1 MIFLRYSQKY
11 KNKRKIQIFDF
22 GIYFRIFAKIIL
34 PRILFTT
41 KQISK
46 MLGKILSSITALLL
60 VLAIF
65 LANTGFVLS
74 SHSCKMRGEKTNIHF
89 FSAQNTHKNKLEDK
103 CCSKKSLEIALEK
116 SENQQSEEK
125 DKCCSFSSKYIKA
138 DIQQDMPIFG
148 IDFVFVSPIILENFI
163 PKILVERVFYV
174 KRKALFAFYNKP
186 PPIANRILLCLYSI
200 LRI

>member
-1 MIFLRYSQKY
+1 MNWEDFLRYSQKY
-11 KNKRKIQIFDF
+11 KNKREIQIFDLC
-22 GIYFRIFAKIIL
+22 IYFRIFAKIIL
-34 PRILFTT
+34 VVTLLMT

-46 MLGKILSSITALLL
+46 ILPSTTAFLL

-103 CCSKKSLEIALEK
+103 CCSKKSLEK

-138 DIQQDMPIFG
+138 DIQQDMPVFG
-148 IDFVFVSPIILENFI
+148 VDFAFVSPIILDNFI
-163 PKILVERVFYV
+163 PKILVEKIFYV

-186 PPIANRILLCLYSI
+186 PPIANRLLLCLYGI

>member
-1 MIFLRYSQKY
+1 M
-11 KNKRKIQIFDF
+11 
-22 GIYFRIFAKIIL
+22 
-34 PRILFTT
+34 T

-46 MLGKILSSITALLL
+46 ILTSKLKPITAFLL

-74 SHSCKMRGEKTNIHF
+74 SHLCGICEEKTSIDF
-89 FSAQNTHKNKLEDK
+89 FPAENTSKDS
-103 CCSKKSLEIALEK
+103 CCGKTLLAK

-125 DKCCSFSSKYIKA
+125 DECCSFSSKYIKA

-148 IDFVFVSPIILENFI
+148 VDFAFVSPIILESFT
-163 PKILVERVFYV
+163 PKIVVEKIFYV
-174 KRKALFAFYNKP
+174 KRKAFFAFYNKP
-186 PPIANRILLCLYSI
+186 PPISNRLLLCLYSV

>member
-1 MIFLRYSQKY
+1 M
-11 KNKRKIQIFDF
+11 
-22 GIYFRIFAKIIL
+22 
-34 PRILFTT
+34 T

-46 MLGKILSSITALLL
+46 ILTSKLKPITAFLL

-74 SHSCKMRGEKTNIHF
+74 SHLCKMRGEKTNIHF

-103 CCSKKSLEIALEK
+103 CCSKKSTKEK
-116 SENQQSEEK
+116 EEK
-125 DKCCSFSSKYIKA
+125 DKCCSFSDKHIKA

-148 IDFVFVSPIILENFI
+148 VDFAFVSPIILENFV

-174 KRKALFAFYNKP
+174 KRKAFFAFYNKP
-186 PPIANRILLCLYSI
+186 PPIANRLLLCLYSV

>member
-1 MIFLRYSQKY
+1 M
-11 KNKRKIQIFDF
+11 
-22 GIYFRIFAKIIL
+22 
-34 PRILFTT
+34 T

-46 MLGKILSSITALLL
+46 ILPSITAFLL

-89 FSAQNTHKNKLEDK
+89 FSAQNTYKNKLEDK

-148 IDFVFVSPIILENFI
+148 VDFVFVSPIILESFT
-163 PKILVERVFYV
+163 PKFLAEKIFYV
-174 KRKALFAFYNKP
+174 KRKAFFTFYNKP
-186 PPIANRILLCLYSI
+186 PPIANRLLLCLYGI